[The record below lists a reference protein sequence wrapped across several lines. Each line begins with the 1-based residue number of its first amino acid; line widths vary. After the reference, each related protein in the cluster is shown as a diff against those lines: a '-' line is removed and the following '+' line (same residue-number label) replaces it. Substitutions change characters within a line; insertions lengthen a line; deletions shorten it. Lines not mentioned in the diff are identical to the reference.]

1 MEQTHS
7 IRQKVYQFIR
17 ILFPILIS
25 QVALFSMTFF
35 DTMMSGQASSL
46 DLAGVAIGGNL
57 WMPTSTGLGGI
68 LIAITPIV
76 GHLSGAQRKSEISGK
91 VMQGLYLALVISGL
105 LILIG
110 TLSLDWIISQ
120 MNLEVQVVYIAR
132 GYLMAIAFGIPPYFI
147 YQILRG
153 FIDALGKTRIT
164 MVITLLS
171 LPINIFLNY
180 IFIFGKLGLPHFG
193 GIGAGIATSLT
204 YYCLTIIA
212 IFTLHRHP
220 YFSEYKLFGHF
231 PPSSW
236 QAWREHLTM
245 GIPIGLSIFLETSIF
260 SAVTLL
266 MSSFNTLTI
275 AAHQSAMN
283 FASMIYMVPLSFSM
297 ALTILVGFEV
307 GARRLRDARH
317 YSFIGLGFSFSMA
330 VLTAF
335 LLFLFREQVA
345 ALYSKEQDVIQLAQH
360 FLIYAIFFQFS
371 DSIATPIQGI
381 LRGYKDVNVPFITA
395 LLSYWL
401 VALPTGYFLATTTF
415 LGAFG
420 FWVGLITGITLN
432 ACCLVLR
439 LKFIQAKQ
447 VKVPSNL

>member
-1 MEQTHS
+1 MKQTHS
-7 IRQKVYQFIR
+7 IRQKIQQFIR

-57 WMPTSTGLGGI
+57 WAPISTGIGGI

-76 GHLSGAQRKSEISGK
+76 GHLIGAQRKSEIPGK
-91 VMQGLYLALVISGL
+91 VMQGIYLALTISGL
-105 LILIG
+105 LIFMG
-110 TLSLDWIISQ
+110 MHSLEWIFSR
-120 MNLEVQVVYIAR
+120 MNLEAQVVYIAR
-132 GYLMAIAFGIPPYFI
+132 GYLMAIAFGIPPYFV
-147 YQILRG
+147 YQVLRG
-153 FIDALGKTRIT
+153 FIDALGHTRIT

-171 LPINIFLNY
+171 LPIHIGLNY
-180 IFIFGKLGLPHFG
+180 ILIFGKLGFPSLG
-193 GIGAGIATSLT
+193 GIGAGIATSIT

-220 YFSEYKLFGHF
+220 YFSEYKLFSHF
-231 PPSSW
+231 PTYSW
-236 QAWREHLTM
+236 RAWREHLTM

-260 SAVTLL
+260 SAVTLM

-283 FASMIYMVPLSFSM
+283 FASMIYMVPLSFSIS
-297 ALTILVGFEV
+297 LTILVGFEI
-307 GARRLRDARH
+307 GARRYRDARH
-317 YSFIGLGFSFSMA
+317 YSLIGLGFSFSMA
-330 VLTAF
+330 LLTAF
-335 LLFLFREQVA
+335 LLYLFREQVA
-345 ALYSKEQDVIQLAQH
+345 GLYSKEQEVIQLAQH

-371 DSIATPIQGI
+371 DSLATPIQGI

-395 LLSYWL
+395 LVSYWL
-401 VALPTGYFLATTTF
+401 VGLPTGYYLATTTS

-420 FWVGLITGITLN
+420 FWLGLITGITLN
-432 ACCLVLR
+432 AFCLLLR
-439 LKFIQAKQ
+439 LKFIQGKQ
-447 VKVPSNL
+447 AALSSGL